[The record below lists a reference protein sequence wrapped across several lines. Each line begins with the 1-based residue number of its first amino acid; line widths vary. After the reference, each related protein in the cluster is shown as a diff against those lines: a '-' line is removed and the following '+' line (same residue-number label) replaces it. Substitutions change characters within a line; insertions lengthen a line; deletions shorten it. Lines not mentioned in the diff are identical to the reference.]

1 MSESETIQP
10 IVIQKQLQGNKY
22 AFPEKVFSF
31 FSFLFSPKCM
41 NCKIAFT
48 LAEVLISLGII
59 GVVAAIT
66 LPTLVANYQKKVL
79 TTRLKKE
86 VNILANNFQLLFA
99 KEGIDN
105 LCNSEI
111 AECSI
116 GYSNVYIRGDKYGK
130 YFKLSEVPINSLFYE
145 SMKDFFGANHVKAFN
160 LADGS
165 CVAIDHDAYIL
176 RAGVVVDV
184 NCDGKPNKWGRDMF
198 IVGFN
203 EKGKIFGDVSS
214 WANGEEDLREIIE
227 MCENYN
233 DSYSDEN
240 IFLGYCSYK
249 IAQDGWEMKY

>member
-1 MSESETIQP
+1 
-10 IVIQKQLQGNKY
+10 
-22 AFPEKVFSF
+22 
-31 FSFLFSPKCM
+31 M

-48 LAEVLISLGII
+48 LAEVLITLGII

-111 AECSI
+111 AECPENHS
-116 GYSNVYIRGDKYGK
+116 GVYIWGDKYGK
-130 YFKLSEVPINSLFYE
+130 YFKLSEVPTNSLFYE
-145 SMKDFFGANHVKAFN
+145 WIKNLSYGDNHVKAFN

-165 CVAIDHDAYIL
+165 CVAICGTYGSGWQSNL
-176 RAGVVVDV
+176 GFVVDV

-198 IVGFN
+198 IVGFD
-203 EKGKIFGDVSS
+203 EKGKIFGDVPS
-214 WANGEEDLREIIE
+214 WVNGEDDLRAIIE

-233 DSYSDEN
+233 DSYSDGN
-240 IFLGYCSYK
+240 LFLGYCSYK
-249 IAQDGWEMKY
+249 IVQDGWEMKY